1 MYVNRTDGE
10 LLLAAPCAAT
20 CATTAIYIVAMTTT
34 NAQAADVKPIANWK
48 SAGKRSA
55 GSTAVVG
62 VVVVLSTSLV
72 DDSVAKGLRTWSF
85 GDFEDIETRLDA
97 GSTCTAQKGHWR
109 SARKFCLQCRNE
121 NLNLARR
128 PSSLCSCNSCIER
141 SGQPRGVVGAV
152 VECGW
157 LAEVVAQGGEALGA
171 AAARA
176 KLAAVPARR
185 GEGMRERAG
194 CAPCGAVRQRGGKRE
209 FRTLWPMD
217 GLMVEVT

>member
-1 MYVNRTDGE
+1 
-10 LLLAAPCAAT
+10 
-20 CATTAIYIVAMTTT
+20 
-34 NAQAADVKPIANWK
+34 
-48 SAGKRSA
+48 
-55 GSTAVVG
+55 
-62 VVVVLSTSLV
+62 
-72 DDSVAKGLRTWSF
+72 
-85 GDFEDIETRLDA
+85 
-97 GSTCTAQKGHWR
+97 
-109 SARKFCLQCRNE
+109 
-121 NLNLARR
+121 
-128 PSSLCSCNSCIER
+128 
-141 SGQPRGVVGAV
+141 VVGAV